1 VLITAPIRRLLDCM
15 IGRQFNFSRPLLPKT
30 AAPETNHAPLSIAV
44 KTPKSKAQERLEIES
59 QIEEFLREGGM
70 VQSVERGISGR
81 ELGAKLPPVAFQQ
94 PRMTRTPL
102 VEEIKAIEARRKPGA
117 TPKRPQ
123 SRQPKRVLITDDFGE
138 PLRWS
143 WQEK

>member
-1 VLITAPIRRLLDCM
+1 MKP
-15 IGRQFNFSRPLLPKT
+15 
-30 AAPETNHAPLSIAV
+30 
-44 KTPKSKAQERLEIES
+44 PKSKAQERLEIER
-59 QIEEFLREGGM
+59 QIEEFLREGGA

-81 ELGAKLPPVAFQQ
+81 ELGSKLPPVSFQQ

-102 VEEIKAIEARRKPGA
+102 VEEIKAIEARRKPS
-117 TPKRPQ
+117 TTLKRPS